1 MRKLLYGTSAL
12 VAAGLLHVDPAFA
25 QAKESPVTLTVGGR
39 FHFMYA
45 FADQK
50 DGTLGAAGTDI
61 RGHGI
66 TREAEILFRGRTALN
81 NGLRVGVHVGLEAED
96 CADQIDES
104 YIWFEHD
111 SFGRAELGSTDQ
123 VGWKMFYGAP
133 AAIPNNSTAQ
143 INTRSYNLTAVTAG
157 VTAPGNAS
165 PQALLNMGNDAEHLN
180 YFTPRFFGFQ
190 VGVSYTPENCQEGAA
205 AAAQG
210 FTLGAAANTCTGAGS
225 LPSKA
230 NAGQQGDLFELAA
243 NFVQKFGDVNV
254 GIYGAANW
262 GDLEAQPAGG
272 VGRDQKQWGVGAQL
286 AAWGFT
292 VGAHYKHDNLG
303 VSGGD
308 YDSWGAGLSYKWD
321 AWTIGAEYGWV
332 RATAYTTATGA
343 VTGAKDRS
351 WVGMI
356 GVQYAGIGPGINTFA
371 GVQFFDQNGASAAA
385 GNASGAGAGND
396 GTVFI
401 LGTTI
406 TY

>member
-50 DGTLGAAGTDI
+50 DGTLGAAGAASNI

-157 VTAPGNAS
+157 NVALGNGS
-165 PQALLNMGNDAEHLN
+165 PQGLLNLGNDAEHLN

-205 AAAQG
+205 GAAQG
-210 FTLGAAANTCTGAGS
+210 FTSGVSINTCTGAGS
-225 LPSKA
+225 LPS
-230 NAGQQGDLFELAA
+230 NGNPGQQGDIWEIAA

-254 GIYGAANW
+254 GIYGAYAR
-262 GDLEAQPAGG
+262 GDLEANVASGL
-272 VGRDQKQWGVGAQL
+272 GRDQKQWGTGVNL
-286 AAWGFT
+286 SAWGFT

-303 VSGGD
+303 VSSGD
-308 YDSWGAGLSYKWD
+308 YDSWGAGISYKWD

-332 RATAYTTATGA
+332 KADSFTLATGA

-371 GVQFFDQNGASAAA
+371 GIQFFDQNGASAAA
-385 GNASGAGAGND
+385 TNVSGGGND
-396 GTVFI
+396 GTVFL

>member
-39 FHFMYA
+39 FNFMYA

-50 DGTLGAAGTDI
+50 DGTLGVPGTGV

-66 TREAEILFRGRTALN
+66 TREAEVLFRGRTALN
-81 NGLRVGVHVGLEAED
+81 NGLRVGVHIGLEAET

-143 INTRSYNLTAVTAG
+143 INTRSYNLTAVTG
-157 VTAPGNAS
+157 TVTAAGNNS
-165 PQALLNMGNDAEHLN
+165 PQALLNLGNDAEHLN

-190 VGVSYTPENCQEGAA
+190 VGVSYTPENCQEVAGNAA
-205 AAAQG
+205 VN
-210 FTLGAAANTCTGAGS
+210 TTCTGAGS
-225 LPSKA
+225 LPSDK
-230 NAGQQGDLFELAA
+230 NAVQQGDIWEIAA

-254 GIYGAANW
+254 GIYGAYAN

-272 VGRDQKQWGVGAQL
+272 GFFKDQKQWGVGANL

-292 VGAHYKHDNLG
+292 LGAHYKADNLG
-303 VSGGD
+303 VQGGD
-308 YDSWGAGLSYKWD
+308 YDSWGVGLSYKWA
-321 AWTIGAEYGWV
+321 AWTVGAEYGWV
-332 RATAYTTATGA
+332 KADAFTTATGA
-343 VTGAKDRS
+343 VNGSKDRS
-351 WVGMI
+351 WVGMV

-371 GVQFFDQNGASAAA
+371 GIQFFDQNGASAAA
-385 GNASGAGAGND
+385 GNAAGAGNGND

>member
-39 FHFMYA
+39 MNFMFA
-45 FADQK
+45 FADQR
-50 DGTLGAAGTDI
+50 DGTLGPAGTDI

-81 NGLRVGVHVGLEAED
+81 NGLRAGVHVGLEAET
-96 CADQIDES
+96 CVDQIDES

-111 SFGRAELGSTDQ
+111 SFGRLELGSTDQ

-157 VTAPGNAS
+157 ITAAGNNS
-165 PQALLNMGNDAEHLN
+165 PQALLNLGNDAEHIN

-190 VGVSYTPENCQEGAA
+190 VGVAYTPESCQEVTAPGQNFSVGAA
-205 AAAQG
+205 VA
-210 FTLGAAANTCTGAGS
+210 TCTGAGS
-225 LPSKA
+225 LPNAA
-230 NAGQQGDLFELAA
+230 NAGQQGEIWEVAA

-254 GIYGAANW
+254 GIYGAYADA
-262 GDLEAQPAGG
+262 DLEANVASGL
-272 VGRDQKQWGVGAQL
+272 GRDQKQWGVGANL

-292 VGAHYKHDNLG
+292 LGAHYKNDNLG
-303 VSGGD
+303 VRGAD
-308 YDSWGAGLSYKWD
+308 YDSWGVGLSYKFA

-332 RATAYTTATGA
+332 KADSYTQATGA
-343 VTGAKDRS
+343 LTGVKDRS
-351 WVGMI
+351 WVGML

-371 GVQFFDQNGASAAA
+371 GIQFFDQNGASAAA
-385 GNASGAGAGND
+385 TNGTTGGND

-406 TY
+406 SY